1 MEESEILISLLENLQ
16 TLEGLMMKSYQQ
28 SIHLEIQKTLKN
40 ELIEVMNLEMLVKN
54 CIGKK
59 QEDADE
65 LRIIKARKEF
75 QSK

>member
-54 CIGKK
+54 CMEKK